1 VYFAVAAILAASV
14 TLRVDLRRRRLALM
28 RSTGW
33 HLLTALDLA
42 STALAV
48 AIAAALLGM
57 LIGIAISEAVVPLRS
72 PFTFGAL
79 VTSASFVFLWR
90 EGLRQVQFQ
99 RPRGILVAETLV
111 LGGAF
116 VLLDS
121 MLFRSFQG
129 VVIGSLGAFLSI
141 LAALLGCVVLV
152 WTVPPFTKK
161 GTEYHRIVNHVEE
174 HGESVQREYTPR
186 TQECPNP
193 RLWHMADSQS
203 TELEV
208 LDFLKALV
216 TTVKPRLIVETGTFL
231 GYGAIAMAQGL
242 KSNGFGR
249 VITIEQDALICAKA
263 KERIK
268 AAGLTD
274 WVQSRNESSTETT
287 IDGRIDLLFSDSAIV
302 IREREIRRLLPQI
315 SPQGLIAIHDAN
327 SHFRIVRDLVLRM
340 EQEGLISVVM
350 LPTPRG
356 LAIAQKR
363 EDRSRMPSQNVS
375 AIHTFR

>member
-1 VYFAVAAILAASV
+1 MYFAVAAILAASV
-14 TLRVDLRRRRLALM
+14 TLRVDLRGRRLTLM
-28 RSTGW
+28 RPAGW

-72 PFTFGAL
+72 PLTFGAL
-79 VTSASFVFLWR
+79 VTGASFVFLWR

-99 RPRGILVAETLV
+99 RPRGILFAETLV

-141 LAALLGCVVLV
+141 LAALLGCGVLL

-174 HGESVQREYTPR
+174 HGESVQRECTPR
-186 TQECPNP
+186 TPECPNP
-193 RLWHMADSQS
+193 RQWHMADSQS

-249 VITIEQDALICAKA
+249 VITIEQDALIW
-263 KERIK
+263 RP
-268 AAGLTD
+268 G
-274 WVQSRNESSTETT
+274 
-287 IDGRIDLLFSDSAIV
+287 
-302 IREREIRRLLPQI
+302 
-315 SPQGLIAIHDAN
+315 QG
-327 SHFRIVRDLVLRM
+327 
-340 EQEGLISVVM
+340 
-350 LPTPRG
+350 TY
-356 LAIAQKR
+356 
-363 EDRSRMPSQNVS
+363 
-375 AIHTFR
+375 